1 MGTERMVYIV
11 DDDEAVC
18 RSLARLLQSAGFAT
32 VTYLAAG
39 AFLDVAETLSAGC
52 VLLDIW
58 MPGIDGLE
66 VQSVMNERRLDFPVI
81 VMTGHG
87 DVQAAVRA
95 MKAGAL
101 DFIQKPFSGPTLLKA
116 VKDALS
122 DIGRVARARETADAA
137 DLIAKLSPREREV
150 LAALVSG
157 RSNKVIAYD
166 LNLSVRTIEVHRGRM
181 QERLGVQ
188 TLAEA
193 VRLAVLAQ
201 LA

>member
-1 MGTERMVYIV
+1 
-11 DDDEAVC
+11 
-18 RSLARLLQSAGFAT
+18 
-32 VTYLAAG
+32 
-39 AFLDVAETLSAGC
+39 
-52 VLLDIW
+52 
-58 MPGIDGLE
+58 
-66 VQSVMNERRLDFPVI
+66 VMNERRLDFPVI
-81 VMTGHG
+81 MMTGHG

-150 LAALVSG
+150 LAALASG

-188 TLAEA
+188 TFAEA